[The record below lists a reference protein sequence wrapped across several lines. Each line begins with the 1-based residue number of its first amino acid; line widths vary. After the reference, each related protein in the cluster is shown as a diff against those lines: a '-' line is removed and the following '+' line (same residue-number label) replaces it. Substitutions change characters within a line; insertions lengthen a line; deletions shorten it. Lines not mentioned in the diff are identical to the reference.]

1 MQPRLTTLT
10 LNGRDSIEESLPRSK
25 NIYYEQQTPTKMSK
39 THYPDSYKYRHDYYG
54 NNKYSSFNKYNNS
67 TLRQTWSNHS
77 TLKQAD
83 KFTHQPYEEKYAT
96 IDSTKK
102 YQRNKTARPKPLQYE
117 NHKYYDLVFPTRKDT
132 NSTDIFYR
140 SNYCLEYAEL

>member
-10 LNGRDSIEESLPRSK
+10 TLNGRNSIEESVLSRSR
-25 NIYYEQQTPTKMSK
+25 NSYYEHQTPTKKSK
-39 THYPDSYKYRHDYYG
+39 PHYHPDSYKSRHDYYG

-67 TLRQTWSNHS
+67 TLKESWLNHS

-83 KFTHQPYEEKYAT
+83 KFSHLPDEEKYA
-96 IDSTKK
+96 SKK

-117 NHKYYDLVFPTRKDT
+117 NHKYYDLVFPTRKDS

-140 SNYCLEYAEL
+140 SNYYLEYAEL

>member
-10 LNGRDSIEESLPRSK
+10 LNGRDSIEETLPRPR
-25 NIYYEQQTPTKMSK
+25 NFYYEQHTPTKKSK
-39 THYPDSYKYRHDYYG
+39 YHNSDSYKYREYYG
-54 NNKYSSFNKYNNS
+54 NNKFSNFNKYHES
-67 TLRQTWSNHS
+67 TLKQPWSNHS

-83 KFTHQPYEEKYAT
+83 KFSHQPYEDKYAT

-102 YQRNKTARPKPLQYE
+102 YQKNKTARPKPLQYE
-117 NHKYYDLVFPTRKDT
+117 NHKYYDLVFPTRKDP

-140 SNYCLEYAEL
+140 SNYYLEYAEL